1 MNYTKIFAGSTL
13 ALMVAISTTAAW
25 GQIAPRSFGA
35 VNSASGKANALDQD
49 VARKINDAWGEDR
62 DASGA
67 AAFQENG
74 EIAMSEGDS
83 QKAERYFAAAEHEL
97 STLQPSMAADPSSS
111 NY

>member
-1 MNYTKIFAGSTL
+1 VNYRKIFGASTL

-25 GQIAPRSFGA
+25 GQMAPQSTGS
-35 VNSASGKANALDQD
+35 VTSASGKANALQQD
-49 VARKINDAWGEDR
+49 VARKINDAWGEHK

-83 QKAERYFAAAEHEL
+83 QKAERYFEAAEHEL
-97 STLQPSMAADPSSS
+97 SALKPSMVAGPLSS

>member
-1 MNYTKIFAGSTL
+1 VNNTRIFVGSTL

-25 GQIAPRSFGA
+25 GQMAPLTTGS
-35 VNSASGKANALDQD
+35 VISASGNANALDQD
-49 VARKINDAWGEDR
+49 VARKINDAWGEDK

-97 STLQPSMAADPSSS
+97 SSLKPSMVAGPSSS